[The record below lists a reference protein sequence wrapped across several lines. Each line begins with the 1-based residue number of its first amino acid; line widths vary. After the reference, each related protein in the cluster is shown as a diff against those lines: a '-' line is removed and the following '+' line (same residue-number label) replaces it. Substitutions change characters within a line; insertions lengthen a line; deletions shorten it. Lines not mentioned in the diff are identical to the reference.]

1 MFLCKNM
8 VYEHNELFVNFVK
21 VMSLKVDKF
30 ERFSGKVS
38 EIDI

>member
-1 MFLCKNM
+1 M